1 MRIFISLMINILLNL
16 LLIQYIGIY
25 GAAIAVSSVLV
36 ISSIMSQILFQN
48 TLKAIFKESHE

>member
-16 LLIQYIGIY
+16 LLIQCIGIY

-48 TLKAIFKESHE
+48 TLKAIFKES